1 MSVNRSSENKLTQAF
16 LWFLFFSHCFIQIRF
31 AFILGSK
38 YYLSKWMV
46 FDFRCQKTFCKHN
59 FCYDEKHTQWHWDTK
74 LKVFH
79 ESISWFINAPK
90 TVFHEMLWK
99 KSFTVYPSFMKFHF
113 STFVR
118 SAINHNNLE
127 HYLIKFKFYCKNWS
141 PQDFNNILESAFSN
155 LSKSVKLARL

>member
-31 AFILGSK
+31 GLFDFFAFVLSSK
-38 YYLSKWMV
+38 YYLSKLMV
-46 FDFRCQKTFCKHN
+46 LDFRCQKTFCKHN

-118 SAINHNNLE
+118 SAINHNNPE

-141 PQDFNNILESAFSN
+141 RKLLTIFWRA
-155 LSKSVKLARL
+155 LSQI